1 MSLEMLVRFALLV
14 VGLLVFG
21 AGIRNGNDVLR
32 WTGIVLVA
40 AALVIRLIYR
50 IRRR

>member
-1 MSLEMLVRFALLV
+1 MLVRFALLV

-21 AGIRNGNDVLR
+21 VGIRNENDALR

-40 AALVIRLIYR
+40 AALVIRLIDR